1 MTEGE
6 AETVPDIGPENQFLI
21 DATGSNGAWVGE
33 RLDRFL
39 AAVMSELSRSRV
51 QSLIKSGEVLV
62 DGRKAKPKLILA
74 NGAMVTVTI
83 PEATPSEA
91 ISQDL
96 PLRILYEDD
105 DLAVIDKAEGMV
117 VHPAAGNPD
126 GTLVNALL
134 HRFGTLSEIGGVQ
147 RPGIVHRLDKD
158 TSGCMV
164 VARND
169 MTHRALT
176 EQFSDRKVSKVYL
189 AVVEG
194 TPARESGTVDT
205 HIGRHPVNRQRM
217 AVVHPPAGKH
227 ALTDYRV
234 LCAVNG
240 DALVECTLHTG
251 RTHQI
256 RVHMKE
262 LGHPLVGDPIYAK
275 PSRQKQYGG
284 RLMLHAWR
292 LGFIHPGSGERMDFE
307 AVIPDA
313 YLSWVEEWKV

>member
-1 MTEGE
+1 MTPHEDDTPQE
-6 AETVPDIGPENQFLI
+6 SDFDFVI
-21 DATGSNGAWVGE
+21 DSAAKHSAWVGE

-39 AAVMSELSRSRV
+39 ASVLSELSRSRI
-51 QSLIKSGEVLV
+51 QALIKSGDILV
-62 DGRKAKPKLILA
+62 DGRGAKPKLVLA
-74 NGAMVTVTI
+74 SGSQVTVRI
-83 PEATPSEA
+83 PEAVASEA
-91 ISQDL
+91 LPQDI
-96 PLRILYEDD
+96 PLHILHEDL
-105 DLAVIDKAEGMV
+105 DLAVLDKAEGMV

-134 HRFGTLSEIGGVQ
+134 HRFGALSEIGGVQ

-169 MTHRALT
+169 VTHRALT
-176 EQFSDRKVSKVYL
+176 EQFAHRTVSKIYL

-194 TPARESGTVDT
+194 TPARESGRVDT

-217 AVVHPPAGKH
+217 AVVQAPAGKH

-234 LCAVNG
+234 LATVNG

-262 LGHPLVGDPIYAK
+262 LGHPLIGDPIYAK
-275 PSRQKQYGG
+275 PARQKQYVG

-292 LGFIHPGSGERMDFE
+292 LGFNHPGTRSRMNFE
-307 AVIPDA
+307 AAIPAA
-313 YLSWVEEWKV
+313 YAPWVHAWRG